1 MRAILLAAGLG
12 TRLRPLTDAT
22 PKCLMRINGVSLL
35 GIWMERLIHSGVSP
49 LLVNTHYLSDQV
61 SEFVKKS
68 DFKDQVD
75 LVHEPSLLGTAGTLM
90 ENLDF
95 FRGEDG
101 MLIHADNYC
110 MANLTHFIQT
120 HLQRPPSCLMTMM
133 TFRTNAPSDCG
144 IVEIDN
150 SGVVIGFHEKVASPP
165 GNLANGAVYIL
176 SAALIK
182 HLKFLPII
190 PKDFSTE
197 VVSNLIGRIYTYE
210 TSEDFIDIGTPASYA
225 LANKLNLKINIG

>member
-22 PKCLMRINGVSLL
+22 PKCLMRINGVPLL

-49 LLVNTHYLSDQV
+49 LLVNTHHLSDQV
-61 SEFVKKS
+61 NEFVDKS
-68 DFKDQVD
+68 EYRGQVK

-110 MANLTHFIQT
+110 MADLNLFIQA

-144 IVEIDN
+144 IVEIDER
-150 SGVVIGFHEKVASPP
+150 SVVIGFHEKVETPP
-165 GNLANGAVYIL
+165 SNLANGALYIL
-176 SAALIK
+176 SATLIN
-182 HLKFLPII
+182 HLKFLSTI

-197 VVSNLIGRIYTYE
+197 VVCKLIGRIYTYE
-210 TSEDFIDIGTPASYA
+210 TSEVFIDIGTPASYS
-225 LANKLNLKINIG
+225 LANKLN

>member
-22 PKCLMRINGVSLL
+22 PKCLMQINGVPLL

-61 SEFVKKS
+61 NEFVEKS
-68 DFKDQVD
+68 EYRGQVN

-110 MANLTHFIQT
+110 MADLNLFIQA

-144 IVEIDN
+144 IVDIDK
-150 SGVVIGFHEKVASPP
+150 SGVVIGFHEKVESPP
-165 GNLANGAVYIL
+165 SNLANGALYLL
-176 SAALIK
+176 SAALIN
-182 HLKFLPII
+182 HLKFLPTI

-197 VVSNLIGRIYTYE
+197 VVCKLIGRIYTYE
-210 TSEDFIDIGTPASYA
+210 TSEDFIDIGTPASYS
-225 LANKLNLKINIG
+225 LANKLNIGW